1 MKDHL
6 IDLFK
11 YDHWANTRWLDRL
24 RALDDVAP
32 RVRELMAHL
41 PATKRVWITRLR
53 GEDASDVPIWPS
65 LHWDACARLL
75 DATYDDYQVF
85 LDQCSDYD
93 LTSAV
98 AYLNSK
104 GVEFQTPVRE
114 VLMHV
119 ITHNH
124 YHRGQITQAVRQQGD
139 EPVNTDYITYTRQ
152 R

>member
-6 IDLFK
+6 IDLFE

-24 RALDDVAP
+24 RSLDDVAP
-32 RVRELMAHL
+32 RTRALMAHL

-53 GEDASDVPIWPS
+53 GEDSSDVPIWPS
-65 LHWDACARLL
+65 LDWAGCARLL

-93 LTSAV
+93 LKAAI
-98 AYLNSK
+98 AYQNSK
-104 GVEFQTPVRE
+104 GVEYQTPVHE

-124 YHRGQITQAVRQQGD
+124 YHRGQIAQATRQHGG

-152 R
+152 W

>member
-6 IDLFK
+6 VDLFE

-24 RALDDVAP
+24 RGIGDVEP
-32 RVRELMAHL
+32 RTRDLMAHI

-53 GEDASDVPIWPS
+53 GGDAEMAIWPS
-65 LHWDACARLL
+65 LDWDACARLL
-75 DATYDDYQVF
+75 EVTYDDYQAF
-85 LDQCSDYD
+85 LDGCSEHD

-98 AYLNSK
+98 TYRNSK
-104 GVEFQTPVRE
+104 GVAYQTPVRE

-119 ITHNH
+119 ITHGH
-124 YHRGQITQAVRQQGD
+124 YHRGQIAQAVRRQGA
-139 EPVNTDYITYTRQ
+139 EPINTDYITYTRQ

>member
-6 IDLFK
+6 IDLFE

-24 RALDDVAP
+24 RTLDEVTP

-53 GEDASDVPIWPS
+53 GEDSSDVPIWPS
-65 LHWDACARLL
+65 LNWDGCARLL
-75 DATYDDYQVF
+75 DATYDDYQIF

-93 LTSAV
+93 LKAAI
-98 AYLNSK
+98 AYQNSK
-104 GVEFQTPVRE
+104 GVEYQTPVRE

-124 YHRGQITQAVRQQGD
+124 YHRGQIAQAVRQQGN
-139 EPVNTDYITYTRQ
+139 EPVNTDYITYTRE